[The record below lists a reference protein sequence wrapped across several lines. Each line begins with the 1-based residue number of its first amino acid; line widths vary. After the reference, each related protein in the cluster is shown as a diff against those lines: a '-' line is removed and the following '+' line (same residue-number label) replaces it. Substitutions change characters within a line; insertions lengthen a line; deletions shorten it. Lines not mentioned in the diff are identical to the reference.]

1 MWSSSLSYSD
11 CNLKLTQGL
20 SYFDKE
26 VGKISAKPLILR
38 MHFLTDSFFSLL
50 LFEYSV
56 IVAYIINVRG
66 CVEIVTG
73 GYPSIFKDTS
83 ERNQFSQTCWFC

>member
-11 CNLKLTQGL
+11 CNLKLAQGL

-26 VGKISAKPLILR
+26 VGKISAKRLILR
-38 MHFLTDSFFSLL
+38 MPHFLTDSFFSLL

-83 ERNQFSQTCWFC
+83 ERNQFSQTC